1 MMLGHTDVSSDSR
14 ADIESI
20 LRMIIKQNKGGVIYE
35 TYLEEFFNV
44 ESCRSDNIYELNHWL
59 KNLVCL
65 FTIVLVENYVAENQ
79 LQSLWE
85 KVEKHESTYL
95 SMFEYYPTFGM
106 KFTYQ
111 IDICLQVLIKSF
123 L

>member
-44 ESCRSDNIYELNHWL
+44 ESCRSDNIYELNH
-59 KNLVCL
+59 
-65 FTIVLVENYVAENQ
+65 
-79 LQSLWE
+79 
-85 KVEKHESTYL
+85 
-95 SMFEYYPTFGM
+95 
-106 KFTYQ
+106 
-111 IDICLQVLIKSF
+111 
-123 L
+123 